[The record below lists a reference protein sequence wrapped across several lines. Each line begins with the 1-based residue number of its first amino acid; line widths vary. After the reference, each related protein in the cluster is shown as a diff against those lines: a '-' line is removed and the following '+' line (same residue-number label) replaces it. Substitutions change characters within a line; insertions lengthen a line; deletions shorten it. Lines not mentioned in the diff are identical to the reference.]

1 MASLNELEQRIAV
14 VTRQNF
20 DLKMQIYY
28 LHQNRRSIIE
38 DESEDAVAIAPSVEE
53 FQVEIHQKN
62 EEIGV
67 LKQRIVDLEM
77 ELKIKSDEEKQL
89 EENINVKSRV
99 AKVIYDFDNQEIV
112 RLNELVESMKVEMAA
127 LQANNAAI
135 TDELVHMSDIN
146 SNSEMI
152 INEKDSIIQKLKYL
166 LKTNN
171 ISEDTLIAIES
182 ASTNSCITTPDT
194 VVSIYIPASNTNE
207 DNCIVQQLKEDNQK
221 LLELLERE
229 RMFIKSQE
237 ETLKQMKVSND
248 EIILLEA
255 TEISRLS
262 SELDRHIEEKKKWQ
276 MQYKALEEKN
286 KLLKNRLEEVEND
299 KSNKF
304 NLRLTEDVENAF
316 YFGNTKKNNFNA
328 SVVNSSSPSASS
340 SQTHSL
346 QQSRNISP
354 ADSTHTTHSLSGSI
368 TSLQTPNNDEIV
380 KKLIN
385 NEQELIKSLE
395 VVVNR
400 CRELER
406 SSSSR
411 VPLQQVKT
419 TYRTPSSNDRN
430 FKKH

>member
-1 MASLNELEQRIAV
+1 MASLNELEQRIAM

-38 DESEDAVAIAPSVEE
+38 DESEDAVVVAPSVEE
-53 FQVEIHQKN
+53 FHVEIHQKN

-89 EENINVKSRV
+89 EENIHVKSRV

-112 RLNELVESMKVEMAA
+112 RLNELVESLKVEMAE
-127 LQANNAAI
+127 LKANNTAI
-135 TDELVHMSDIN
+135 TDELAHMNDIN

-182 ASTNSCITTPDT
+182 TSTTPSITIPT
-194 VVSIYIPASNTNE
+194 VSTYVPASNTND

-229 RMFIKSQE
+229 RVFIKSQE

-316 YFGNTKKNNFNA
+316 YFSNTKKSNFNA
-328 SVVNSSSPSASS
+328 SIVNSSSPSASS
-340 SQTHSL
+340 FQTHSL

-354 ADSTHTTHSLSGSI
+354 ADSIHTTHSLSGSI
-368 TSLQTPNNDEIV
+368 NSLQTPNNDEIV

-406 SSSSR
+406 SSSSSR

-430 FKKH
+430 LKKH

>member
-182 ASTNSCITTPDT
+182 ASMTPSITTPVDS
-194 VVSIYIPASNTNE
+194 VYIPASNINE

-316 YFGNTKKNNFNA
+316 YFSNTKKNNFNA
-328 SVVNSSSPSASS
+328 SIVNSSSPTASS